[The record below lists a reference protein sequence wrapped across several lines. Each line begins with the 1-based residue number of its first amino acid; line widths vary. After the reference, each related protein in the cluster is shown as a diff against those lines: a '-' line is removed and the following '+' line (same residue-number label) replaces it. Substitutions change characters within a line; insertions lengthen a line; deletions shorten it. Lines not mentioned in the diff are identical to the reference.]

1 MATVDDSG
9 LTPKQREFIAQYL
22 KNGNATAAYKASY
35 DVKRMTDAA
44 IGVAASRLLNNA
56 KIAAVLTAHREQ
68 ASERVNFGV
77 ADVLKEL
84 VDIVTADP
92 GELMAHRRLCCR
104 YCYGRSHKYQWKDQQ
119 EFAEACAARIDMNAR
134 AKKGYERAPPSDAGG
149 YGYNHTLPPSP
160 DCPQCHGEGHSDAW
174 FADTRYLSE
183 KGRKLFAG
191 VQVTKDG
198 LKILTRNQD
207 AALQMLAKALGM
219 LKDNEQTPGVPGQ
232 PLPPAG
238 VTITVPVDPMEA
250 ARLYAQIMKGSK

>member
-1 MATVDDSG
+1 MATVDESG
-9 LTPKQREFIAQYL
+9 LTTKQREFTALYL
-22 KNGNATAAYKASY
+22 KNGNATAAYKAVY
-35 DVKRMTDAA
+35 NVKTMKDTT
-44 IGVAASRLLNNA
+44 INVAASKLLANA
-56 KIAAVLTAHREQ
+56 KIQSVIAAHREQ
-68 ASERVNFGV
+68 ASVAVTFGV
-77 ADVLKEL
+77 ADALKEL

-134 AKKGYERAPPSDAGG
+134 AKKGYERAPPSDIGG

-174 FADTRYLSE
+174 FADTRYLSP

-207 AALQMLAKALGM
+207 AALQMLLKSLGM
-219 LKDNEQTPGVPGQ
+219 LKDNDTPPGTPGA

-238 VTITVPVDPMEA
+238 VTITVPIDPMEA
-250 ARLYAQIMKGSK
+250 ARLYAQIMKGTK